1 MNTPMT
7 KSSWRQALAARR
19 DARSAR
25 RELARQIA
33 TFQTPSERLE
43 LESILDRHPIE
54 ETQEIRRMLVRQGG
68 R

>member
-1 MNTPMT
+1 MNNLKT

-19 DARSAR
+19 DARSTRKKLQA
-25 RELARQIA
+25 QIA

-43 LESILDRHPIE
+43 LETILDRHPIE
-54 ETQEIRRMLVRQGG
+54 ETEEIRRMLVRQA